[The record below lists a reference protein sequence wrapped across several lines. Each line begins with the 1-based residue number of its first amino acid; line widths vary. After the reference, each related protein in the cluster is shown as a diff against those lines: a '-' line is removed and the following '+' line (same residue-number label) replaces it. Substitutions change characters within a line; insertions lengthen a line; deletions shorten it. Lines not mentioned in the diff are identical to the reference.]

1 MIYRSILSC
10 FPRPISIG
18 LFPNKFNLRINSPKY
33 LKRLEVRNPLPSCA
47 NYYSILNRSE
57 RNSFQYRLSSHTK
70 FPACHYHLKSLLYK
84 EKVEDNSTDKD
95 QKNDS
100 SKSPTKSD
108 LDDENLSL
116 FQKLKLMYT
125 RYWYVVIPVH
135 GVTSIFWF
143 GGFFFAAKSGVD
155 ITPILEKLNISM
167 PYLLESDIGYYGIA
181 YAMYK
186 IASPARYT
194 VTLGC
199 TTFAINYLKNRGYIK
214 PVPTKQELKVM
225 YEDKREELKEK
236 SEEIVEKYQEKKGEM
251 KEKVEELREKY
262 QDKADEMRGRYKE
275 RRRKF
280 FRRYGLPKRREN
292 GDSINNNNNTNSK
305 R

>member
-1 MIYRSILSC
+1 M
-10 FPRPISIG
+10 
-18 LFPNKFNLRINSPKY
+18 NSPKY
-33 LKRLEVRNPLPSCA
+33 LKRFEVRNQLPNYVGCA

-84 EKVEDNSTDKD
+84 EKVGDNSTDKD
-95 QKNDS
+95 QNE
-100 SKSPTKSD
+100 
-108 LDDENLSL
+108 ENLSL

-214 PVPTKQELKVM
+214 PVPTKEELKVM

-251 KEKVEELREKY
+251 KEMYHEKVVELREKY
-262 QDKADEMRGRYKE
+262 HDKADEMRGRYKE
-275 RRRKF
+275 RRRK
-280 FRRYGLPKRREN
+280 LPTTIRFTQKKREW
-292 GDSINNNNNTNSK
+292 G
-305 R
+305 